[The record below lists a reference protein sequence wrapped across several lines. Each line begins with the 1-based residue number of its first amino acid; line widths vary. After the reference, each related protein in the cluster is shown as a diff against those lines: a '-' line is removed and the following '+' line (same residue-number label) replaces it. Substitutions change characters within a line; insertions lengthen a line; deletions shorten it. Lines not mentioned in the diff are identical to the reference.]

1 MIKLSQKDMLLYTKL
16 YGDSPAEI
24 SEIPNNVYD
33 DVVEIT
39 REGENI
45 ENSSVI

>member
-1 MIKLSQKDMLLYTKL
+1 MDMMVYTKL
-16 YGDSPAEI
+16 YGDSPKEMYEI
-24 SEIPNNVYD
+24 TNNVHD

-39 REGENI
+39 LEGKNI

>member
-1 MIKLSQKDMLLYTKL
+1 MIKLSQKDMIVYTKL

-24 SEIPNNVYD
+24 Y

-39 REGENI
+39 LERKNI

>member
-1 MIKLSQKDMLLYTKL
+1 MEYTKL
-16 YGDSPAEI
+16 YGDSPVEI

-39 REGENI
+39 LEGKNI

>member
-1 MIKLSQKDMLLYTKL
+1 MVYMIL
-16 YGDSPAEI
+16 YGDSPTEI
-24 SEIPNNVYD
+24 YEIPNNVYD

-39 REGENI
+39 REGKNI